1 MSDLN
6 NQRLKLK
13 LHQLRLVPYLA
24 IGSLI
29 FYFNSNLDLNYIV
42 KGYLVLMESQLC
54 IMVIYFLTAKIT
66 SKTHK

>member
-1 MSDLN
+1 MSNLN

-54 IMVIYFLTAKIT
+54 IIIIYLLTAKFT
-66 SKTHK
+66 NKPHK

>member
-1 MSDLN
+1 MSDLY
-6 NQRLKLK
+6 NQRFKLK

-42 KGYLVLMESQLC
+42 KGYLVLMESQIC
-54 IMVIYFLTAKIT
+54 IIIIYLLTAKLT
-66 SKTHK
+66 TKSPK

>member
-1 MSDLN
+1 MSDLY

-42 KGYLVLMESQLC
+42 KGYLVLMECQLC
-54 IMVIYFLTAKIT
+54 IIVIYFLTAKIT
-66 SKTHK
+66 NKTHK